1 MRLALAAFTAALL
14 MIAGAP
20 IRAQQSSSAAG
31 TPGATAAEPKPV
43 AEPKAAP
50 GSVGISISPKTRK
63 KLLQDLLNAVAPRP
77 AAPTATTATT
87 APAEASSTPPG
98 ATQPA
103 TLPAGTPTVVATP
116 PPPRPA
122 AGAALTPAATLPSP
136 NPAAVAPK
144 PRPPLPPAGST
155 PTPRPVP
162 EIAPSPPLDQ
172 PPKAEPILP
181 TAPPPAPVP
190 VAIDPVVQPPLP
202 AAETPRSIFGA
213 SPMLLLGLLA
223 ALAALAA
230 ATAMRVQRA
239 RRIERT
245 RAALVVTPR
254 LDLAAGASSIRGLS
268 MGRPPLA
275 IRARLAT

>member
-77 AAPTATTATT
+77 AAPAATT
-87 APAEASSTPPG
+87 APAEASSTPPR
-98 ATQPA
+98 TMNPA
-103 TLPAGTPTVVATP
+103 APLPAGTPTVVATP

-162 EIAPSPPLDQ
+162 EIALSPPLDQ
-172 PPKAEPILP
+172 PPKAKPILP

-190 VAIDPVVQPPLP
+190 VAIEPVVQPPLP

-213 SPMLLLGLLA
+213 STMLLLGLLA

-268 MGRPPLA
+268 MGSPPLA